1 MQATA
6 TSNINNKY
14 NLINKID
21 KLIIFKLGAWD
32 PNNVNN
38 KCPATIF
45 AANRIDNVNGR
56 MIFLTDSIITIIG
69 IKKLGVPI
77 GTKWQKRL
85 LYWNI
90 IDKIILPNHKG
101 KANVKVNDI
110 WLVLVKIYGKSP
122 IKLEKIIKKKSLIY
136 KNIVPWIFN
145 SPKIAINSFFKKKII
160 FKNDLDIWEF
170 INQYIWGK
178 KKILIK
184 IEIQFNVNVNEKIF
198 TEGSK
203 EENKFII

>member
-1 MQATA
+1 
-6 TSNINNKY
+6 
-14 NLINKID
+14 
-21 KLIIFKLGAWD
+21 
-32 PNNVNN
+32 
-38 KCPATIF
+38 
-45 AANRIDNVNGR
+45 

-178 KKILIK
+178 KKITI
-184 IEIQFNVNVNEKIF
+184 IIDIQFIIIFIEKIF
-198 TEGSK
+198 TFGSN
-203 EENKFII
+203 EENKFIILIKIYLIDY